1 MLTGTERIMRHTNQA
16 VFYGDMRR
24 VKRGYYQCDMLLMT
38 TEPKKTKE
46 WEITDWYF
54 KMLEESI
61 RREPANWLWSHNR
74 WKRTREEFNLRYN
87 KATGRVDLRSLDAII
102 ADKHQTQT
110 P

>member
-1 MLTGTERIMRHTNQA
+1 
-16 VFYGDMRR
+16 
-24 VKRGYYQCDMLLMT
+24 MLLMT

-74 WKRTREEFNLRYN
+74 WKRTHKEFDRDWVEKDGKVVRREPNEISENL
-87 KATGRVDLRSLDAII
+87 KTELG
-102 ADKHQTQT
+102 K
-110 P
+110 